1 MNRVEAIIGTMLML
15 VLVYLLVKNA
25 EPVNIIF
32 KSLAG
37 AAVGVFGTLQGR
49 SVNAFGV
56 KLSD

>member
-25 EPVNIIF
+25 NAVNTIF

-56 KLSD
+56 ELK